1 MNLDNRGRL
10 KTKHYNISSNSTT
23 SSAYGVYISQPVCY
37 SRACAQY
44 INFLDR
50 VQLLAQK
57 LLKQGY
63 VAPKLKHAV
72 VNMTK
77 NLFLMYAWFFPY
89 HRQYFYQT

>member
-23 SSAYGVYISQPVCY
+23 SPAYGVYISQPVCY

-50 VQLLAQK
+50 AQLLPQK

-63 VAPKLKHAV
+63 VAPKLKYAV
-72 VNMTK
+72 VNATK
-77 NLFLMYAWFFPY
+77 NLFLMYTWFFPY